1 MAAYWHAHAGL
12 PDLAVDRVCV
22 CVLCAMCDV
31 RECVFVYVYWRYKTP
46 ATRRQMQSD
55 VHGTN
60 HMRKAR
66 QMRRIFA
73 SFQDSREGGSTSRGL
88 QRSRLWVPPVRMIV
102 ILSPGTLD
110 SC

>member
-1 MAAYWHAHAGL
+1 MISARA
-12 PDLAVDRVCV
+12 RVCV
-22 CVLCAMCDV
+22 CVYV
-31 RECVFVYVYWRYKTP
+31 YWRYKCVCVCVYVYWRYKTP

-88 QRSRLWVPPVRMIV
+88 QRSGLWVPPTRMIV

>member
-1 MAAYWHAHAGL
+1 MSACVCE
-12 PDLAVDRVCV
+12 PVCV
-22 CVLCAMCDV
+22 VVIVAYVC
-31 RECVFVYVYWRYKTP
+31 VYVYWRYKTP

-73 SFQDSREGGSTSRGL
+73 SFQDSREDGSTRRGL
-88 QRSRLWVPPVRMIV
+88 QRSGLWVPRNRMIV
-102 ILSPGTLD
+102 ILKPGTLD

>member
-1 MAAYWHAHAGL
+1 MLVEQQRARAQKGKIDSQASQTSAAHAGIVM
-12 PDLAVDRVCV
+12 DLCCVRACVRACVYVCV
-22 CVLCAMCDV
+22 CEWVAMGV
-31 RECVFVYVYWRYKTP
+31 CVCVYVYWRYKTP

-73 SFQDSREGGSTSRGL
+73 SFQE
-88 QRSRLWVPPVRMIV
+88 
-102 ILSPGTLD
+102 
-110 SC
+110 